1 MRKFKKLMT
10 LKEHIAIWIFVIV
23 LSIVMLVIQHYR
35 TGLTEVFW
43 LSLIPSIIVDSLFI
57 LIGSYFIAYLLQKN
71 EEKRAK
77 SKVYKM
83 LGKRY
88 EKMVM
93 GLAKDYINFITKK
106 PCETKGDINNIEDV
120 KKQVLNLHTNI
131 QTHVKSDFLSKH
143 VKVVEFNSKVQ
154 TNNIFD
160 MLKEVEWPAQ
170 QYTKYFKDKN
180 SKDVDLFITKYI
192 SVIPE
197 DLRERLFKVEDTL
210 QSGIFTTL
218 MDFNIPLNTTN
229 AIFSTEEFALVFNE
243 LGEDIY
249 FLLTYFE
256 EVQEA
261 DDASKKYKGGPSH
274 LFTAENFILS
284 LLWLMLIYIMIDFVF
299 IGR

>member
-1 MRKFKKLMT
+1 MP

-77 SKVYKM
+77 NKVYKM

-106 PCETKGDINNIEDV
+106 PCETKGDINNINDV

-131 QTHVKSDFLSKH
+131 QTHVKSDFLSKN

-180 SKDVDLFITKYI
+180 SKDVDSFITKYI

-229 AIFSTEEFALVFNE
+229 AIFSTEEFALIFNE

-256 EVQEA
+256 GVQEA
-261 DDASKKYKGGPSH
+261 DDVSKKSKGGPSH
-274 LFTAENFILS
+274 LFIAENFILS